1 MGICKMHME
10 IKYNKNNTKVKQINL
25 KSWQRVHFIKEI
37 FAFILVSNGYVLF
50 KFLSS
55 NVLDQSILGF
65 NHSVP
70 NLRSQPAILE
80 SSLIVKPCCR
90 FGRIGN
96 FSLRHAGMST
106 SQGYKMKGIKKRN

>member
-50 KFLSS
+50 KFLS
-55 NVLDQSILGF
+55 
-65 NHSVP
+65 
-70 NLRSQPAILE
+70 
-80 SSLIVKPCCR
+80 
-90 FGRIGN
+90 
-96 FSLRHAGMST
+96 
-106 SQGYKMKGIKKRN
+106 